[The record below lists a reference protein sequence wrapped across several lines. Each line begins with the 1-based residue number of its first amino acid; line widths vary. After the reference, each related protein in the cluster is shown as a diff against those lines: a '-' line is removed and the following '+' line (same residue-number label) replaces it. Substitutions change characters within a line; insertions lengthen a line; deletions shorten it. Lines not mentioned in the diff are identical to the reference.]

1 VSPLSRWLRRDV
13 LIPLGGRRRLSLTT
27 VVLAVGIVGSFTL
40 RPGWESP
47 VPTCFGY
54 WLTGIPCPLCGM
66 TRAMIQLAHGRFV
79 EAIQFHPAVVLVFPA
94 LLAGWV
100 QSLVRDFGGITMPA
114 AWRRGMNI
122 VGWSILLFTMAFGT
136 IRSLAVMASGG
147 EPW

>member
-27 VVLAVGIVGSFTL
+27 AIIGVGVTGSFAL
-40 RPGWESP
+40 QPGWESP

-66 TRAMIQLAHGRFV
+66 TRAMIHLAHGRLLD
-79 EAIQFHPAVVLVFPA
+79 AIGFHPAVILVFPV
-94 LLAGWV
+94 LVAGLI
-100 QSLVRDFGGITMPA
+100 QSLVRDFVGWNMPA
-114 AWRRGMNI
+114 AWRRGTNV
-122 VGWSILLFTMAFGT
+122 VGWSTLLFIIVFGA
-136 IRSLAVMASGG
+136 IRSLWVMASGG